1 MWTNHAKMSTYN
13 TQGITPPDD
22 EVKNEVSSLDERLI
36 DYDVNKLIY
45 VRRGSQRDSR
55 RVIGRDNLNFDNSH
69 LSKEHACFQYRNGAL
84 YVKDCGSTFGTTVN
98 DKFIVANRWHVLES
112 CDTIGLIVS
121 KPSTWIA
128 KIVEKFPDHD
138 DIPLEEFSNP
148 PIGLKL
154 RFDYLDDKLKFC
166 VVKDDRDHESV
177 SEVVPNDVSM
187 NETYDTDAYYFDN
200 CLEVGEKH
208 PHECACAERSCTE
221 GNDDEVEPESKLNNN
236 PKDTDKSNDFIT
248 HEEVSHL
255 DCKDIECSADLDVHE
270 PHLEISIT
278 QEVVDAKSE
287 NLDDDE
293 SCSFGHF
300 TSELIS
306 DSDIGSD
313 SDSLSGFSSSDSD
326 SSSISSSSSSSNSS
340 SSTSD
345 ESEPELDTSIIIAN
359 INSDDDCADHDCT
372 DHDGWSC
379 QNFSSFTNSNSEES
393 TIYGLPHAIVPV
405 LDRTGDY
412 LDPCIT
418 SESSNA
424 EGRKKRSFDE
434 YQDDIQSS
442 DEEHESKKVKLP
454 STEDKFAFKSIAKE
468 VVKGA
473 LYALATI
480 TALGVYGSTIDNQE

>member
-1 MWTNHAKMSTYN
+1 MSTYN
-13 TQGITPPDD
+13 TQGITPLDN

-36 DYDVNKLIY
+36 NYDDEKLIY

-69 LSKEHACFQYRNGAL
+69 LSKEHACLQYKNGAL

-98 DKFIVANRWHVLES
+98 DKFIVANKWHVLES

-128 KIVEKFPDHD
+128 KIVKKFPDHD

-154 RFDYLDDKLKFC
+154 RFAYLDDKLKFG
-166 VVKDDRDHESV
+166 VVRDDRDHESV
-177 SEVVPNDVSM
+177 SEVVPIDVSM

-200 CLEVGEKH
+200 CLEVGKKH

-221 GNDDEVEPESKLNNN
+221 GNEDEVEPESKFNSNSD
-236 PKDTDKSNDFIT
+236 DTGKSNDFIT
-248 HEEVSHL
+248 HEEVSQL
-255 DCKDIECSADLDVHE
+255 DCKDIECNADLDINE
-270 PHLEISIT
+270 PHLEVSIT
-278 QEVVDAKSE
+278 QEVIDAKSE
-287 NLDDDE
+287 NLDDEE

-306 DSDIGSD
+306 DSEIASD

-326 SSSISSSSSSSNSS
+326 SDSSSSSSSSS
-340 SSTSD
+340 SSGSSSGSSISD

-359 INSDDDCADHDCT
+359 INSDDVCA

-379 QNFSSFTNSNSEES
+379 QNFSGFTNSNSEKS

-405 LDRTGDY
+405 LDRTGDS

-442 DEEHESKKVKLP
+442 DEEHESKKAKLP
-454 STEDKFAFKSIAKE
+454 STEDKFTFKSIAKE

>member
-1 MWTNHAKMSTYN
+1 MSTYN

-340 SSTSD
+340 SSIS
-345 ESEPELDTSIIIAN
+345 
-359 INSDDDCADHDCT
+359 
-372 DHDGWSC
+372 
-379 QNFSSFTNSNSEES
+379 
-393 TIYGLPHAIVPV
+393 
-405 LDRTGDY
+405 
-412 LDPCIT
+412 
-418 SESSNA
+418 
-424 EGRKKRSFDE
+424 
-434 YQDDIQSS
+434 
-442 DEEHESKKVKLP
+442 
-454 STEDKFAFKSIAKE
+454 
-468 VVKGA
+468 
-473 LYALATI
+473 
-480 TALGVYGSTIDNQE
+480 DNQNLNLIQASSSQISILMMIVLIMIVLIMMVGVAKLF

>member
-1 MWTNHAKMSTYN
+1 MSTYN

-36 DYDVNKLIY
+36 DYDDEKLIY

-69 LSKEHACFQYRNGAL
+69 LSKEHACFQYKNGAL

-128 KIVEKFPDHD
+128 KIVKKFPDHD

-154 RFDYLDDKLKFC
+154 RFDYLDDKLKFG
-166 VVKDDRDHESV
+166 VVRDDRDHESV
-177 SEVVPNDVSM
+177 SEVVPIDVSM

-200 CLEVGEKH
+200 CLEVGKKH

-221 GNDDEVEPESKLNNN
+221 GNEDEVEPESILNNN
-236 PKDTDKSNDFIT
+236 PEDTDKSNDFIT
-248 HEEVSHL
+248 HEEVSQL
-255 DCKDIECSADLDVHE
+255 GCKDIECNADLDIHE
-270 PHLEISIT
+270 PHLEVSIT
-278 QEVVDAKSE
+278 QEVIDAKSE

-306 DSDIGSD
+306 DSEIASD

-326 SSSISSSSSSSNSS
+326 SSSRSSSSSSSGSS
-340 SSTSD
+340 SSSSISD

-359 INSDDDCADHDCT
+359 INSDDDCADHD
-372 DHDGWSC
+372 GWSC
-379 QNFSSFTNSNSEES
+379 QNFSGFTNSNSEES
-393 TIYGLPHAIVPV
+393 TIYGLPDAIVPV
-405 LDRTGDY
+405 LDRTGNY
-412 LDPCIT
+412 LNPCIT
-418 SESSNA
+418 SESSSA

-434 YQDDIQSS
+434 YQDDIQS

-454 STEDKFAFKSIAKE
+454 STEDKFTFKSIAKE

-480 TALGVYGSTIDNQE
+480 TALGVYGSTIDNQD

>member
-1 MWTNHAKMSTYN
+1 MSTYN
-13 TQGITPPDD
+13 TQGITPPDN

-36 DYDVNKLIY
+36 NYDDEKLIY

-55 RVIGRDNLNFDNSH
+55 RVISRDNLNFDNSH
-69 LSKEHACFQYRNGAL
+69 LSKEHACFQYKNGAL

-98 DKFIVANRWHVLES
+98 DKFIVANKWHVLES

-128 KIVEKFPDHD
+128 KIVKKFPDHD

-154 RFDYLDDKLKFC
+154 RFAYLDDKLKFG
-166 VVKDDRDHESV
+166 VVRDDRDHESV
-177 SEVVPNDVSM
+177 SEVVPIDVSM

-200 CLEVGEKH
+200 CLEVGKKH

-221 GNDDEVEPESKLNNN
+221 GNEDEVEPESKFNSNSD
-236 PKDTDKSNDFIT
+236 DTGKSNDFIT
-248 HEEVSHL
+248 HEEVSQL
-255 DCKDIECSADLDVHE
+255 DCKDIECNADLDINE
-270 PHLEISIT
+270 PHLEVSIT
-278 QEVVDAKSE
+278 QEVIDAKSE
-287 NLDDDE
+287 NLDDEE

-306 DSDIGSD
+306 DSEIASD

-326 SSSISSSSSSSNSS
+326 SDSSSSSSSSS
-340 SSTSD
+340 SSGSSSGSSISD

-359 INSDDDCADHDCT
+359 INSDDVCA

-379 QNFSSFTNSNSEES
+379 QNFSGFTNSNSEKS

-405 LDRTGDY
+405 LDRTGDSF
-412 LDPCIT
+412 DPCIT

-442 DEEHESKKVKLP
+442 DEEHESKKAKLP
-454 STEDKFAFKSIAKE
+454 STEDKFTFKSIAKE

>member
-1 MWTNHAKMSTYN
+1 MSTYN
-13 TQGITPPDD
+13 TQGITPPDN

-36 DYDVNKLIY
+36 NYDDEKLIY

-55 RVIGRDNLNFDNSH
+55 RVISRDNLNFDNSH
-69 LSKEHACFQYRNGAL
+69 LSKEHACFQYKNGAL

-98 DKFIVANRWHVLES
+98 DKFIVANKWHVLES

-128 KIVEKFPDHD
+128 KIVKKFPDHD

-154 RFDYLDDKLKFC
+154 RFAYLDDKLKFG
-166 VVKDDRDHESV
+166 VVRDDRDHESV
-177 SEVVPNDVSM
+177 SEVVPIDVSM

-200 CLEVGEKH
+200 CLEVGKKH

-221 GNDDEVEPESKLNNN
+221 GNEDEVEPESKFNNN
-236 PKDTDKSNDFIT
+236 PDDTGKSNDFIT
-248 HEEVSHL
+248 HEEVSQL
-255 DCKDIECSADLDVHE
+255 DCKDIECNADLDIHE
-270 PHLEISIT
+270 PHLEVSIT
-278 QEVVDAKSE
+278 QEVIDAKSE
-287 NLDDDE
+287 NLDDEE

-306 DSDIGSD
+306 DSEIASD

-326 SSSISSSSSSSNSS
+326 SSSSSSSSSSSGSSSGSS
-340 SSTSD
+340 SSSSISD

-359 INSDDDCADHDCT
+359 INSDDVCA

-379 QNFSSFTNSNSEES
+379 QNFSGFTNSNSEES

-405 LDRTGDY
+405 LDRTGDS

-418 SESSNA
+418 SESSNT

-454 STEDKFAFKSIAKE
+454 STEDKFTFKSIAKE